1 MALTRPTST
10 TSTSADDPGGVSL
23 AGLFDEYA
31 DAIEALGTPG
41 VDYPTKATV
50 TLSSAQ
56 ILDLHNTPVTLV
68 PAPGAGKY
76 VNVHRYAFD
85 YAYGTT
91 PYVVGDAFYMAYG
104 ADVASVA
111 DLYDDIGAANSLHVQ
126 RTPTVSI
133 VGTSADLDNLPVV
146 LSAAGVAITDG
157 DGDIPAFTVWY
168 TVEDV
173 PA

>member
-1 MALTRPTST
+1 MALTVTHAYEAT
-10 TSTSADDPGGVSL
+10 GADDP
-23 AGLFDEYA
+23 
-31 DAIEALGTPG
+31 EAEINRAEWNAAHVLTG
-41 VDYPTKATV
+41 DYLRKATV
-50 TLSSAQ
+50 TLSSAD
-56 ILDLHNTPVTLV
+56 ILDLHNTPITLV
-68 PAPGAGKY
+68 AAPGAGKY

-157 DGDIPAFTVWY
+157 DGTLTVTVWY
-168 TVEDV
+168 SIEDV
-173 PA
+173 P